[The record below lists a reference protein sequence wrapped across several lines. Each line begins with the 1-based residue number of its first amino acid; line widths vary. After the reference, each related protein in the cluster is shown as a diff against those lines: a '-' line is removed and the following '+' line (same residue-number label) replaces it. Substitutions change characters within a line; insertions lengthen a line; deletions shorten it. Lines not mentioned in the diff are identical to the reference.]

1 MSTACFDAPARG
13 PVPHALPDDGPTTS
27 MRRRRMSARLAFA
40 VAAGLVSLQAGT
52 AGAQET
58 WRIGALYPVS
68 GSLALLGNE
77 NLAGARIAVDL
88 INERGGVAGR
98 KVELVTGDASTPD
111 KAQSEA
117 ERLSSLEGLKVI
129 TGTYSSGLSFAASQV
144 VERRGGIYW
153 ETGGIADGLTKRGF
167 KGYFRVPFTASSNG
181 ELAATVA
188 KEVLASGLGKEPKD
202 LKVMVVHEDSDY
214 GTSVA
219 SAAESKAKALGFNVP
234 ARMPYKASTPDLAPL
249 VLRMKAD
256 APDIVI
262 ASSYANDALLI
273 QRQMKQLG
281 VNVKGF
287 IGTGG
292 IYGLPS
298 FAEGLGKAVNGIIDT
313 EGSASI
319 AGSALTADS
328 AALLADFKKRFQAA
342 NGKPPSYVGT
352 QGFVGT
358 WLLLDQVLR
367 KAGSLEPEK
376 IRAAALALDVPAGG
390 TPLGWGVRF
399 AGEGHAMQGQNLRAF
414 PVAQQWQDGKPV
426 VIAPAGVKTAAPI
439 LIPLPAWDKR

>member
-1 MSTACFDAPARG
+1 MKLRLFAAAASAVF
-13 PVPHALPDDGPTTS
+13 ALAS
-27 MRRRRMSARLAFA
+27 S
-40 VAAGLVSLQAGT
+40 VAM
-52 AGAQET
+52 AQET
-58 WRIGALYPVS
+58 WRIGALYPLS
-68 GSLALLGNE
+68 GNLALLGNE
-77 NLAGARIAVDL
+77 NLVGARIAVEM
-88 INERGGVAGR
+88 INERGGIAGR
-98 KVELVTGDASTPD
+98 KIELVTGDASTPD

-167 KGYFRVPFTASSNG
+167 KNYFRVVFTATSNG

-188 KEVLASGLGKEPKD
+188 KEVFAARLGKAPGD

-219 SAAESKAKALGFNVP
+219 SAAEAKAKAFGFKVSP
-234 ARMPYKASTPDLAPL
+234 RMPYQASTPDLAPL

-256 APDIVI
+256 SPDIVI

-281 VNVKGF
+281 VNVKAF

-292 IYGLPS
+292 IYGLSS
-298 FAEGLGKAVNGIIDT
+298 FAQGLGSAVNGIFDT

-319 AGSALTADS
+319 NSKALSKEAAD
-328 AALLADFKKRFQAA
+328 LLAEFKTRFEAGQNKA
-342 NGKPPSYVGT
+342 PSYVGT

-358 WLLLDQVLR
+358 WLLLDRVL
-367 KAGSLEPEK
+367 KAAGSLDPDK

-390 TPLGWGVRF
+390 TPLGWGVKF
-399 AGEGHAMQGQNLRAF
+399 AGEGDPMQGQNLRSV
-414 PVAQQWQDGKPV
+414 PVAQQWQDG
-426 VIAPAGVKTAAPI
+426 
-439 LIPLPAWDKR
+439 